1 MYTLTIALKYFSLPE
16 STRVV
21 VFQKMTL
28 TSLLRFLVWLVI
40 LGTSA
45 VQGKRQM
52 FLHFLVMSLSTW
64 EKAFNSPKNIF
75 ASWKPS
81 WQLKLHHNRWTKD
94 WYASTKTQVISAE
107 SSRELS
113 LPQNHILDRKANY
126 PSLELFLG
134 CSKWRSFPPCKT

>member
-21 VFQKMTL
+21 LFQNMTP

-75 ASWKPS
+75 AS
-81 WQLKLHHNRWTKD
+81 
-94 WYASTKTQVISAE
+94 
-107 SSRELS
+107 
-113 LPQNHILDRKANY
+113 
-126 PSLELFLG
+126 
-134 CSKWRSFPPCKT
+134 